1 MSVILTERE
10 KNMTNVL
17 QIVFH
22 LIYLANKMQ
31 LKHRL

>member
-1 MSVILTERE
+1 MSVILKERE
-10 KNMTNVL
+10 KNKTDVVQM
-17 QIVFH
+17 VFH